1 MERTRMEK
9 SDLKIVFLGTP
20 EFAVPSLSMLLEEGY
35 QVAAVVTQPDRPR
48 GRGHKLLPSP
58 VKVLAEEKG
67 LPVYQYERVSREG
80 LEELAAL
87 APDLL
92 ITVAFG
98 QILSQKLLEIP
109 KIGCINVHGSLLPKY
124 RGAAPIEWAVI
135 DGEAQTGITTMFT
148 VYELDAGD
156 MLEQDAVDIL
166 PGETGGQLR
175 ERLSH
180 VGAGTLKRTLEK
192 LLAGTL
198 ERRPQDAEAA
208 TICRMFPK
216 GFGQLD
222 FAKTCREN
230 VNLIR
235 GLNPAPGAY
244 LMHGEAKI
252 KIWRAEQ
259 ASEAVSHPLGAIVA
273 ADPRQ
278 GLVYQCADG
287 LLKILELQYPGG
299 KAMKAEDFLR
309 GKGRDVFSSPEGK

>member
-1 MERTRMEK
+1 M
-9 SDLKIVFLGTP
+9 
-20 EFAVPSLSMLLEEGY
+20 
-35 QVAAVVTQPDRPR
+35 
-48 GRGHKLLPSP
+48 
-58 VKVLAEEKG
+58 
-67 LPVYQYERVSREG
+67 
-80 LEELAAL
+80 
-87 APDLL
+87 
-92 ITVAFG
+92 
-98 QILSQKLLEIP
+98 
-109 KIGCINVHGSLLPKY
+109 CIRDS
-124 RGAAPIEWAVI
+124 
-135 DGEAQTGITTMFT
+135 
-148 VYELDAGD
+148 
-156 MLEQDAVDIL
+156 IL

-198 ERRPQDAEAA
+198 ERWPQDAEAA